1 MKLLY
6 GIAFVSAVAT
16 LVNGL
21 SFSEIADESAPSP
34 RDADLTS
41 DEESR
46 IYGGSNAD
54 INKYPYVAALFV
66 EGTDGVPFC
75 GGTLIAPQYVLTT
88 VPCLEWFPLDLQV
101 SLGTPR
107 GKGRKSRKAEQIRA
121 VEAFRHPLHNSTWLT
136 YDVALLKLEKPSTH
150 KPARLCDA
158 DGSDNKPGTMA
169 TVLGWGEVKKEV
181 VAETLQ
187 SVDAKII
194 PDDECGKY
202 AIDTDVTLCAGTE
215 RGKGFCGGDLGGP
228 LIANDVVVGIAS
240 ALPGDTGDCGDLP
253 SLYTRVSH
261 VLDFVTDVV
270 NGGSTGNVTELLPMP
285 YFVMEK
291 SQ

>member
-1 MKLLY
+1 MKLLC

-34 RDADLTS
+34 VLASQERGDDTGLTS
-41 DEESR
+41 DEESG

-54 INKYPYVAALFV
+54 INKYPYVAALLV
-66 EGTDGVPFC
+66 EGTDDVPFC
-75 GGTLIAPQYVLTT
+75 SGTLIAPQYVLTT
-88 VPCLEWFPLDLQV
+88 ATCIKWFPLDLHV

-107 GKGRKSRKAEQIRA
+107 VKDRKSGKAGQIRA
-121 VEAFRHPLHNSTWLT
+121 VEVFRHPLHNSTLLT
-136 YDVALLKLEKPSTH
+136 YDVALLKLEKSSTH

-169 TVLGWGEVKKEV
+169 TVLGWGLLKEEV

-187 SVDAKII
+187 SVDAEII
-194 PDDECGKY
+194 PDD
-202 AIDTDVTLCAGTE
+202 D
-215 RGKGFCGGDLGGP
+215 DLGGP

-240 ALPGDTGDCGDLP
+240 VLPGDCGDLP
-253 SLYTRVSH
+253 SLYTRVSRS
-261 VLDFVTDVV
+261 LDFVTDIV
-270 NGGSTGNVTELLPMP
+270 NGGSTGNVTDSLSAL
-285 YFVMEK
+285 V
-291 SQ
+291 